1 MLYLVGSAIMSRLQT
16 TKELWVENVLERKL
30 TSEITSFMLLD
41 LIFHTEYIITKSK
54 GTSVTI

>member
-41 LIFHTEYIITKSK
+41 LIFHTEYIITKCK
-54 GTSVTI
+54 GT

>member
-54 GTSVTI
+54 GT